1 MRGFEGLN
9 VLHRRFGPTGALRAS
24 PEDNLTG
31 TALLTTV
38 RQSDPE
44 YIKRLKRE
52 MQVAIRWAVPSCRGA
67 AQSCHFACQTRMT
80 GECA

>member
-1 MRGFEGLN
+1 MQGFKGVD
-9 VLHRRFGPTGALRAS
+9 VLHRRFGQTGALRAS

-52 MQVAIRWAVPSCRGA
+52 MQVAIRWAVPSVAGPRSLVTSPA
-67 AQSCHFACQTRMT
+67 RP
-80 GECA
+80 E